1 MKNLIPILFL
11 LFTIISCQNDKPNSY
26 LVYDDYLKGQVSLSL
41 DDSTSLDFFFIN
53 TYSDS
58 AKNFFLS
65 LNPITNSVDKY
76 SLESGELVKRI
87 DVPIDGPEGITGILQ
102 GFTYHNSDSIFLFI
116 KGKVSGGIII
126 NDEGKFID
134 RLRHRDV
141 QSEARTLINHAT
153 NGSNPTV
160 KINDELYF
168 MRYPLF
174 DTYNPSNIND
184 QYPLSLSYDLA
195 KKELEFD
202 SLITYPT
209 FYQNEIWSI
218 FDLTFSR
225 TFNEK
230 KQTVISWPLLDYLL
244 IYDLQNGKVSK
255 KPAKSN
261 LDKEV
266 PRPYTGAPKG
276 DQADKTTLSALRYRA
291 IIYDPW
297 KSLYYRVAV
306 LPLSDVDGK
315 QYFPN
320 SYEQEFSILT
330 LDQDFNLLKEV
341 FFPGKVYN
349 HFNISVSKKGLL
361 LMKNNQFDQT
371 LKEDSLRID
380 IFDLSI

>member
-1 MKNLIPILFL
+1 MKNLLPLLFL
-11 LFTIISCQNDKPNSY
+11 LFSIISCQTDKPN
-26 LVYDDYLKGQVSLSL
+26 DYLIFNDFLTNQVFLSL
-41 DDSTSLDFFFIN
+41 DDSTSLDFFFIH

-58 AKNFFLS
+58 SKNFFLS

-76 SLESGELVKRI
+76 SLESCELVKRI
-87 DVPIDGPEGITGILQ
+87 SVPIDGPEGINGILQ
-102 GFTYHNSDSIFLFI
+102 GFTYHNSDSIFLYI
-116 KGKVSGGIII
+116 KGKVNGGIII

-141 QSEARTLINHAT
+141 ESEARTLINHT
-153 NGSNPTV
+153 STGSNPTI
-160 KINDELYF
+160 KINGKLYF

-184 QYPLSLSYDLA
+184 QYPLSLSYDLT

-244 IYDLQNGKVSK
+244 IYDIQNGKMSK
-255 KPAKSN
+255 KSAKSI
-261 LDKEV
+261 LDKEISKPYPGT
-266 PRPYTGAPKG
+266 PRA
-276 DQADKTTLSALRYRA
+276 DQPDNTTLSGLRYRT

-297 KSLYYRVAV
+297 KSLYYRIAV

-320 SYEQEFSILT
+320 SYEQEFSILV

-349 HFNISVSKKGLL
+349 HFNISVNRKGLL

-371 LKEDSLRID
+371 LNEDSLRID
-380 IFDLSI
+380 IFDLSL